1 VKHIIRKI
9 LRESDFEWID
19 DVKPMSIS
27 DLYVIDV
34 SDRTYRETNIILG
47 DLMDLGYQNCS
58 EVPNTACYI
67 YMNYYDNIDYYNPNQ
82 RFTVDWDSCN
92 QKDPTYGGDYQIIS
106 VGTFN
111 EMINQWKVELDSRVI
126 GESEFEWTDIDPTIL
141 HKPYIGMKFHTKIGL
156 MKDASSGSIFVIND
170 ITGGDG
176 YWDTGKVVHYTEG
189 DGQYKVPMKYFKK
202 YMEDGDWLTYYDN
215 VNESE
220 FEWAEETPS
229 FNLSKSSH
237 WIILI
242 DGNDELLQVEKFV
255 RNEYGYSNYGSDGLQ
270 SDDDL
275 FYNEDG
281 HGGGLTAIEHDPE
294 EGRTVDYLYDGRF
307 APHQY
312 YYDEYPNALIYKW
325 SDIKKEL

>member
-1 VKHIIRKI
+1 MKHIIRKI

-19 DVKPMSIS
+19 DVKPMSIG

-67 YMNYYDNIDYYNPNQ
+67 YMNYYDNIHYYNPNQ

-126 GESEFEWTDIDPTIL
+126 GESEFEW
-141 HKPYIGMKFHTKIGL
+141 
-156 MKDASSGSIFVIND
+156 
-170 ITGGDG
+170 
-176 YWDTGKVVHYTEG
+176 
-189 DGQYKVPMKYFKK
+189 
-202 YMEDGDWLTYYDN
+202 
-215 VNESE
+215 
-220 FEWAEETPS
+220 AEETPS

-242 DGNDELLQVEKFV
+242 DGNDELLQAEEFV
-255 RNEYGYSNYGSDGLQ
+255 RNEYDYSNDGP
-270 SDDDL
+270 L
-275 FYNEDG
+275 FYDEDG

-312 YYDEYPNALIYKW
+312 YYDEYPNTLIYKW

>member
-1 VKHIIRKI
+1 MKHIIRKI

-19 DVKPMSIS
+19 DVKPMSIG

-34 SDRTYRETNIILG
+34 SDRTYGETMDILG
-47 DLMDLGYQNCS
+47 DLMDLGYQNCG

-67 YMNYYDNIDYYNPNQ
+67 YMNYYDGE
-82 RFTVDWDSCN
+82 FTVDWDACN

-106 VGTFN
+106 VGRFN

-126 GESEFEWTDIDPTIL
+126 GESEFDWTDIDPTIL

-189 DGQYKVPMKYFKK
+189 DGQYKVPMKSFKK

-220 FEWAEETPS
+220 FEWVEETPS

-242 DGNDELLQVEKFV
+242 DGNDELLQAEEFV
-255 RNEYGYSNYGSDGLQ
+255 RNEYDYSNDGP
-270 SDDDL
+270 L
-275 FYNEDG
+275 FYDEDG

-312 YYDEYPNALIYKW
+312 YYDEYPNTLIYKW